1 MDESG
6 VSMVADVTR
15 SGVVPE
21 SRRAPSGRDDRT
33 SLDTLTELANDL
45 AGEFR
50 LRPLLER
57 ILASAVE
64 LLDCTSGSICL
75 IDQPAHTYRKEI
87 DLDEGCQTGLVFSL
101 DEGMTGCVAR
111 EGRPVIFDTY
121 AEVPHGHIDRTESRY
136 GRAVIGVPIRL
147 RADLIGAVIVFASLS
162 HPVFG
167 DEDAELLQRFATH
180 AAIAIANSRLHAE
193 AAERAQQ
200 AAVSA
205 ERERSM
211 LEIHDTIGRGLV
223 SAMLTLRS
231 AQHASAD
238 GTDVT
243 STLLRAERVI
253 QATLDEGRQAALGLG
268 PTKLDGRP
276 LDEVIE
282 LELAWARAT
291 SSVTTGLRVFGD
303 RREIDHD
310 VRIQLIRIVQE
321 SLTNVAQHAAATS
334 VRVGLV
340 YGSDAVS
347 VIVEDDGRGFD
358 LSAQGSKPHGGVGL
372 AGLVRRATQVGGRV
386 QIDSTP
392 GWGTRIRAEVPYDQQ
407 LARLDD
413 RARLRVVVA
422 HDQPAMRAG
431 LVRLLDASEPGVQ
444 VVAETADVTAAV
456 DAVALLHPDVV
467 IASLRLP
474 GQRALM
480 AALHDVDPDI
490 AVIGLIDDPTAE
502 NDVRAWAADGVR
514 GLVPRDV
521 DATSLGRAVLAA
533 ARGEVLVFGGLLEQL
548 SLGPATSTLTQRES
562 EVRTLLE
569 QGLADKQIASRLKI
583 SVKTVEKHVGAVLR
597 KEHARSRTELVAR
610 QS

>member
-1 MDESG
+1 
-6 VSMVADVTR
+6 MVAEVTR
-15 SGVVPE
+15 PGTSPE
-21 SRRAPSGRDDRT
+21 RRLAPSRRDDRT

-57 ILASAVE
+57 ILVSAVE

-75 IDQPAHTYRKEI
+75 IDQAAHTYRKEI

-111 EGRPVIFDTY
+111 EGRPVIFDRY
-121 AEVPHGHIDRTESRY
+121 ADVPNGHIDPTEQRY
-136 GRAVIGVPIRL
+136 ERAVIGVPIR
-147 RADLIGAVIVFASLS
+147 RRNDLIGAVIVFASAS
-162 HPVFG
+162 HPLFDG
-167 DEDAELLQRFATH
+167 EDAQLLQRFATH
-180 AAIAIANSRLHAE
+180 AAIAITNSRLHAE
-193 AAERAQQ
+193 AAEREQQ

-223 SAMLTLRS
+223 SVMLALRS
-231 AQHASAD
+231 AEHASAD
-238 GTDVT
+238 GADIT
-243 STLLRAERVI
+243 STLLRAQRMI
-253 QATLDEGRQAALGLG
+253 QSTLDEGRQAALGLG

-282 LELAWARAT
+282 LELAWVRST

-303 RREIDHD
+303 RREIAHE
-310 VRIQLIRIVQE
+310 VRVQLIRIVQE

-340 YGSDAVS
+340 YGSDGVS

-358 LSAQGSKPHGGVGL
+358 LNAQDARPHGGMGL
-372 AGLVRRATQVGGRV
+372 AGLVRRAAQVGGRV

-392 GWGTRIRAEVPYDQQ
+392 GWGTRIRADLPYEQQ
-407 LARLDD
+407 LSRLADS
-413 RARLRVVVA
+413 ARLRVIIA

-431 LVRLLDASEPGVQ
+431 LVKLLDTSEPGVQ
-444 VVAETADVTAAV
+444 VVAEAADVTAAV
-456 DAVALLHPDVV
+456 DATALLHPDVV

-474 GQRALM
+474 GEPGLL
-480 AALHDVDPDI
+480 AALRTLDPDVP
-490 AVIGLIDDPTAE
+490 VIGLVDDPAAE
-502 NDVRAWAADGVR
+502 AEVRVWAAEGVR

-548 SLGPATSTLTQRES
+548 SLTPTGTTLTQREV
-562 EVRTLLE
+562 EVRTLLV
-569 QGLADKQIASRLKI
+569 QGLADKQIASRLGI

-597 KEHARSRTELVAR
+597 KENARSRTELVAR
-610 QS
+610 

>member
-1 MDESG
+1 
-6 VSMVADVTR
+6 MVADMTR
-15 SGVVPE
+15 AGVVPDD
-21 SRRAPSGRDDRT
+21 RRVSGARDDRT

-57 ILASAVE
+57 ILVSAVE

-111 EGRPVIFDTY
+111 EGRPVIFDRY
-121 AEVPHGHIDRTESRY
+121 ADVPNGHIDPTEKRY
-136 GRAVIGVPIRL
+136 GRAVIGVPIL
-147 RADLIGAVIVFASLS
+147 RRNDLIGAVIVFASAS
-162 HPVFG
+162 HPRFDG
-167 DEDAELLQRFATH
+167 EDAQLLQRFATH

-193 AAERAQQ
+193 AAEREQQ

-223 SAMLTLRS
+223 SVMLALRS
-231 AQHASAD
+231 AEHASAD
-238 GTDVT
+238 GGDITG
-243 STLLRAERVI
+243 TLLRAERMI
-253 QATLDEGRQAALGLG
+253 QSTLDEGRQAALGLG

-282 LELAWARAT
+282 LELAWVRST
-291 SSVTTGLRVFGD
+291 TSVTTGLRVFGD

-310 VRIQLIRIVQE
+310 VRVQLIRIVQE

-340 YGSDAVS
+340 YGSDGVS

-358 LSAQGSKPHGGVGL
+358 LVARDARPHAGMGL
-372 AGLVRRATQVGGRV
+372 AGLVRRASQVGGRV

-392 GWGTRIRAEVPYDQQ
+392 GWGTRIRADLPYEQQ
-407 LARLDD
+407 LSRLAD
-413 RARLRVVVA
+413 RSRLRVIVA

-431 LVRLLDASEPGVQ
+431 LVKLLDTSEPGVQ
-444 VVAETADVTAAV
+444 VVAEAADVTAAV
-456 DAVALLHPDVV
+456 DAAALLHPDVV

-474 GQRALM
+474 GEPGLLAALRAL
-480 AALHDVDPDI
+480 DPDVP
-490 AVIGLIDDPTAE
+490 VIGLVDDPAAE
-502 NDVRAWAADGVR
+502 ADVRVWAAEGVR

-533 ARGEVLVFGGLLEQL
+533 ARGDVLVFGGLLEQL
-548 SLGPATSTLTQRES
+548 SLTPTGTTLTQREV
-562 EVRTLLE
+562 EVRTLLI
-569 QGLADKQIASRLKI
+569 QGLADKQIATRLGI

-597 KEHARSRTELVAR
+597 KENARSRTELVAR
-610 QS
+610 

>member
-1 MDESG
+1 
-6 VSMVADVTR
+6 MVAASV
-15 SGVVPE
+15 
-21 SRRAPSGRDDRT
+21 RRAVAVPDARRSPTARDDRT

-50 LRPLLER
+50 LRPLLAR

-64 LLDCTSGSICL
+64 LLDCRSGSICL
-75 IDQPAHTYRKEI
+75 IDQAAHSYRKEI

-111 EGRPVIFDTY
+111 EGRPVIFDRY
-121 AEVPHGHIDRTESRY
+121 ADVPHGHIDPNESRY
-136 GRAVIGVPIRL
+136 ERAVIGVPIRL
-147 RADLIGAVIVFASLS
+147 RTDLIGAVIVFASTS
-162 HPVFG
+162 HPVF
-167 DEDAELLQRFATH
+167 DREDAQLLQRFATH
-180 AAIAIANSRLHAE
+180 AAIAIANSRIHAE
-193 AAERAQQ
+193 AAERGQV

-223 SAMLTLRS
+223 SVMLTLRE
-231 AQHASAD
+231 AEHIAAAR
-238 GTDVT
+238 GDVT
-243 STLLRAERVI
+243 AALLRAQRAV
-253 QATLDEGRQAALGLG
+253 QSTLDEGRQAALGLG
-268 PTKLDGRP
+268 PTKLDARP

-282 LELAWARAT
+282 LELAWVRAT

-310 VRIQLIRIVQE
+310 VRAQLIRIVQE

-340 YGSDAVS
+340 YGSDGVS

-358 LSAQGSKPHGGVGL
+358 VSAPEARLNGGVGL
-372 AGLVRRATQVGGRV
+372 VGLVRRAAQVGGRV

-392 GWGTRIRAEVPYDQQ
+392 GWGTRIRADLPYEQQ
-407 LARLDD
+407 LDHLAD

-431 LVRLLDASEPGVQ
+431 LVRLLDTSEPGVQ

-456 DAVALLHPDVV
+456 DAVAMLHPDVL
-467 IASLRLP
+467 IAGLSLP
-474 GQRALM
+474 GEPGLM
-480 AALHDVDPDI
+480 AALRAVDPDV
-490 AVIGLIDDPTAE
+490 AVIGLIDDPSAE
-502 NDVRAWAADGVR
+502 AEVRAWASDGVR

-548 SLGPATSTLTQRES
+548 SLTPAGSSLTQRES

-569 QGLADKQIASRLKI
+569 QGLADKQIATRLSI

>member
-1 MDESG
+1 
-6 VSMVADVTR
+6 MVAENVQR
-15 SGVVPE
+15 VVHLPDN
-21 SRRAPSGRDDRT
+21 RRDRT

-75 IDQPAHTYRKEI
+75 IDQAAHSYRKEI
-87 DLDEGCQTGLVFSL
+87 DLDEGCQTGMVFSL

-111 EGRPVIFDTY
+111 AGQPVIFDRY
-121 AEVPHGHIDRTESRY
+121 ADVPHGHVDPTESRY
-136 GRAVIGVPIRL
+136 SRAVIGVPIRL
-147 RADLIGAVIVFASLS
+147 RTDLIGAIVVFASLG
-162 HPVFG
+162 HPVFD
-167 DEDAELLQRFATH
+167 DEDAQLLQRFATH

-231 AQHASAD
+231 AQYAAAD
-238 GTDVT
+238 GGDVT
-243 STLLRAERVI
+243 ATLLRAQRVI
-253 QATLDEGRQAALGLG
+253 QATLDDGRQAALGLG

-310 VRIQLIRIVQE
+310 VRVQLIRIVQE

-340 YGSDAVS
+340 YGTDGVS
-347 VIVEDDGRGFD
+347 VIVEDDGHGFD
-358 LSAQGSKPHGGVGL
+358 LSAQDARPHGGVGL
-372 AGLVRRATQVGGRV
+372 AGLVRRAAQVGGHV

-392 GWGTRIRAEVPYDQQ
+392 GWGTRIRADLPYEHELSR
-407 LARLDD
+407 LAD
-413 RARLRVVVA
+413 RARLRVVIA

-431 LVRLLDASEPGVQ
+431 IVRLLDTSEPGVQ
-444 VVAETADVTAAV
+444 VVAETADATAAT
-456 DAVALLHPDVV
+456 DATALLHPDVV

-474 GQRALM
+474 GGQGLM
-480 AALHDVDPDI
+480 QSLREVDPDV
-490 AVIGLIDDPTAE
+490 AVIGFIDDPAAE
-502 NDVRAWAADGVR
+502 AEVRAWASDGVR

-521 DATSLGRAVLAA
+521 DATSLGRAVIAA

-548 SLGPATSTLTQRES
+548 SLTPTVSTLTQREA
-562 EVRTLLE
+562 EVRELLE
-569 QGLADKQIASRLKI
+569 EGLADKQIATRLGI

-597 KEHARSRTELVAR
+597 KENAHSRTELVAR
-610 QS
+610 QT

>member
-1 MDESG
+1 MIEVG
-6 VSMVADVTR
+6 MVAESVR
-15 SGVVPE
+15 RAVVVPP
-21 SRRAPSGRDDRT
+21 APQLPPARDDRT

-50 LRPLLER
+50 LRPLLAR

-64 LLDCTSGSICL
+64 LLDCRSGSICL
-75 IDQPAHTYRKEI
+75 IDQAAHTYRKEI
-87 DLDEGCQTGLVFSL
+87 DLDEGCQTGVVFSL

-111 EGRPVIFDTY
+111 EGRPVIFDRY
-121 AEVPHGHIDRTESRY
+121 ADVPYGHIDPDESRY
-136 GRAVIGVPIRL
+136 ERAVIGVPVRL
-147 RADLIGAVIVFASLS
+147 RTDLIGAVIVFASTT
-162 HPVFG
+162 HPVF
-167 DEDAELLQRFATH
+167 DREDAQLLQRFATH

-193 AAERAQQ
+193 AAERGQV

-223 SAMLTLRS
+223 SVMLTLRE
-231 AQHASAD
+231 AEHIATA
-238 GTDVT
+238 GGDVT
-243 STLLRAERVI
+243 AALLRAQRAV
-253 QATLDEGRQAALGLG
+253 QSTLDEGRQAALGLG

-282 LELAWARAT
+282 LELAWVRAT
-291 SSVTTGLRVFGD
+291 SAMTTGLRVFGD
-303 RREIDHD
+303 RREIDHE
-310 VRIQLIRIVQE
+310 VRVQLIRIVQE

-340 YGSDAVS
+340 YGSDGVS

-358 LSAQGSKPHGGVGL
+358 VSAQDARLNGGVGL
-372 AGLVRRATQVGGRV
+372 VGLVRRAAQVGGRV

-392 GWGTRIRAEVPYDQQ
+392 GWGTRIRADLPYVQQ
-407 LARLDD
+407 LDHLAD

-422 HDQPAMRAG
+422 HDMPAMRAG
-431 LVRLLDASEPGVQ
+431 LVRLLDTSEPGVQ

-456 DAVALLHPDVV
+456 DAVAMLRPDVV
-467 IASLRLP
+467 IAGLSLP
-474 GQRALM
+474 GEPGLM
-480 AALHDVDPDI
+480 AALRAVDPDV
-490 AVIGLIDDPTAE
+490 AVIGLIDDPSAE
-502 NDVRAWAADGVR
+502 AEVRAWAYDGVR

-533 ARGEVLVFGGLLEQL
+533 ARGEVVVFGGLLEKL
-548 SLGPATSTLTQRES
+548 SLTPVSSSLTQRES

-569 QGLADKQIASRLKI
+569 QGLADKQIAARLSI

-597 KEHARSRTELVAR
+597 KEHAHSRTELVAR

>member
-1 MDESG
+1 
-6 VSMVADVTR
+6 MVAENVHDVIR
-15 SGVVPE
+15 LPDN
-21 SRRAPSGRDDRT
+21 RRDRT

-64 LLDCTSGSICL
+64 LIGCTSGSICL
-75 IDQPAHTYRKEI
+75 IDQAAHSYRKEI
-87 DLDEGCQTGLVFSL
+87 DLDEGCQTGMVFSL

-111 EGRPVIFDTY
+111 ADRPVIFDRY
-121 AEVPHGHIDRTESRY
+121 ADVPHGHVDPAESRY
-136 GRAVIGVPIRL
+136 SRAVIGIPIRL
-147 RADLIGAVIVFASLS
+147 RTDLIGAIIVFASLN
-162 HPVFG
+162 HALFD
-167 DEDAELLQRFATH
+167 DEDAQLLQRFATH

-223 SAMLTLRS
+223 SAMLTLRT

-238 GTDVT
+238 GADVT

-282 LELAWARAT
+282 LELAWARST

-310 VRIQLIRIVQE
+310 VRVQLIRIVQE

-340 YGSDAVS
+340 YGSDGVS

-358 LSAQGSKPHGGVGL
+358 LSAQDARPHVGVGL
-372 AGLVRRATQVGGRV
+372 AGLVRRAAQVGGRV

-392 GWGTRIRAEVPYDQQ
+392 GWGTRIRAELPYEHELSQH
-407 LARLDD
+407 AD
-413 RARLRVVVA
+413 RARLRVVIA

-431 LVRLLDASEPGVQ
+431 LVRLLDTSEPGVQ
-444 VVAETADVTAAV
+444 VVAETADVTAAT
-456 DAVALLHPDVV
+456 DATALLHPDVV

-474 GQRALM
+474 GVRPLM
-480 AALHDVDPDI
+480 QSLREADPDV
-490 AVIGLIDDPTAE
+490 AVIGFVDDPAAE
-502 NDVRAWAADGVR
+502 AEVRAWASDGVR

-521 DATSLGRAVLAA
+521 DATSLGRAVIAA

-548 SLGPATSTLTQRES
+548 SLTPTGSGLTHREG
-562 EVRTLLE
+562 EVRELLE
-569 QGLADKQIASRLKI
+569 QGLADKQIATRLGI

-597 KEHARSRTELVAR
+597 KGNARSRTELVAR
-610 QS
+610 QT

>member
-1 MDESG
+1 MIEVG
-6 VSMVADVTR
+6 MVAESVR
-15 SGVVPE
+15 RAVVVPP
-21 SRRAPSGRDDRT
+21 APQLPPARDDRT

-50 LRPLLER
+50 LRPLLAR

-64 LLDCTSGSICL
+64 LLDCRSGSICL
-75 IDQPAHTYRKEI
+75 IDQAAHTYRKEI
-87 DLDEGCQTGLVFSL
+87 DLDEGCQTGVVFSL

-111 EGRPVIFDTY
+111 EGRPVIFDRY
-121 AEVPHGHIDRTESRY
+121 ADVPYGHIDPDESRY
-136 GRAVIGVPIRL
+136 ERAVIGVPIRL
-147 RADLIGAVIVFASLS
+147 RTDLIGAVIVFASTT
-162 HPVFG
+162 HPVF
-167 DEDAELLQRFATH
+167 DREDAQLLQRFATH

-193 AAERAQQ
+193 AAERGQV

-223 SAMLTLRS
+223 SVMLTLRE
-231 AQHASAD
+231 AEHIATA
-238 GTDVT
+238 GGDVT
-243 STLLRAERVI
+243 AALLRAQRAV
-253 QATLDEGRQAALGLG
+253 QSTLDEGRQAALGLG

-282 LELAWARAT
+282 LELAWVRAT
-291 SSVTTGLRVFGD
+291 SAMTTGLRVFGD
-303 RREIDHD
+303 RREIDHE
-310 VRIQLIRIVQE
+310 VRVQLIRIVQE

-340 YGSDAVS
+340 YGSDGVS

-358 LSAQGSKPHGGVGL
+358 VSAQDARLNGGVGL
-372 AGLVRRATQVGGRV
+372 VGLVRRAAQVGGRV

-392 GWGTRIRAEVPYDQQ
+392 GWGTRIRADLPYVQQ
-407 LARLDD
+407 LDHLAD

-422 HDQPAMRAG
+422 HDMPAMRAG
-431 LVRLLDASEPGVQ
+431 LVRLLDTSEPGVQ

-456 DAVALLHPDVV
+456 DAVAMLRPDVV
-467 IASLRLP
+467 IAGLSLP
-474 GQRALM
+474 GEPGLM
-480 AALHDVDPDI
+480 AALRAVDPDV
-490 AVIGLIDDPTAE
+490 AVIGLIDDPSAE
-502 NDVRAWAADGVR
+502 AEVRAWAYDGVR

-533 ARGEVLVFGGLLEQL
+533 ARGEVLVFGGLLEKL
-548 SLGPATSTLTQRES
+548 SLTPVSSSLTQRES

-569 QGLADKQIASRLKI
+569 QGLADKQIAARLSI

-597 KEHARSRTELVAR
+597 KEHAHSRTELVAR

>member
-1 MDESG
+1 MIG
-6 VSMVADVTR
+6 VSMVADNVQR
-15 SGVVPE
+15 SIPLPD
-21 SRRAPSGRDDRT
+21 SRRDRT

-57 ILASAVE
+57 ILVSAVE

-75 IDQPAHTYRKEI
+75 IDQAAHTYRKEI

-111 EGRPVIFDTY
+111 QARPVIFDRY
-121 AEVPHGHIDRTESRY
+121 AEVPHGHIDPAESRY
-136 GRAVIGVPIRL
+136 GRAVIGVPIR
-147 RADLIGAVIVFASLS
+147 RRNDLIGAVIVFASMS
-162 HPVFG
+162 HPVF
-167 DEDAELLQRFATH
+167 DAEDAQLLQRFATH
-180 AAIAIANSRLHAE
+180 AAIAITNSRLHAE
-193 AAERAQQ
+193 AAEREQQ

-223 SAMLTLRS
+223 SVMLTLRS
-231 AQHASAD
+231 AQHAAAD
-238 GTDVT
+238 GGDITA
-243 STLLRAERVI
+243 TLLRAQRMI
-253 QATLDEGRQAALGLG
+253 QSTLDEGRQAALGLG

-282 LELAWARAT
+282 LELAWVRAT
-291 SSVTTGLRVFGD
+291 SAVTTGLRVFGD
-303 RREIDHD
+303 RREIAHD
-310 VRIQLIRIVQE
+310 VRVQLIRIVQE

-340 YGSDAVS
+340 YGTDGVS

-358 LSAQGSKPHGGVGL
+358 LTAQDARPRGMGL
-372 AGLVRRATQVGGRV
+372 AGLVQRAAQVGGRV
-386 QIDSTP
+386 QIASTP
-392 GWGTRIRAEVPYDQQ
+392 GWGTRIRSDLPYEPQ
-407 LARLDD
+407 LSRLAD
-413 RARLRVVVA
+413 RARLRVIVA

-431 LVRLLDASEPGVQ
+431 LVKLLDTSEPGVQ

-456 DAVALLHPDVV
+456 DAAALLHPDVV

-474 GQRALM
+474 GEPGLL
-480 AALHDVDPDI
+480 AALREIDPEVP
-490 AVIGLIDDPTAE
+490 VIGLVDDPAAE
-502 NDVRAWAADGVR
+502 AEVRAWAADGVR

-548 SLGPATSTLTQRES
+548 SLTPVGSTLTQRES

-569 QGLADKQIASRLKI
+569 HGLADKQIATRLGI
-583 SVKTVEKHVGAVLR
+583 AVKTVEKHVGAVLR
-597 KEHARSRTELVAR
+597 KENAHSRTELVAR

>member
-1 MDESG
+1 MGAAWSLRT
-6 VSMVADVTR
+6 SR
-15 SGVVPE
+15 NVVPLPDN
-21 SRRAPSGRDDRT
+21 RRDRT

-64 LLDCTSGSICL
+64 LIGCTSGSICL
-75 IDQPAHTYRKEI
+75 IDQAAHSYRKEI
-87 DLDEGCQTGLVFSL
+87 DLDEGCQTGMVFSL

-111 EGRPVIFDTY
+111 AGRPVIFDRY
-121 AEVPHGHIDRTESRY
+121 AEVPHGHVDPAESRY
-136 GRAVIGVPIRL
+136 SRAVIGVPIRL
-147 RADLIGAVIVFASLS
+147 RTDLIGAIIVFASMN
-162 HPVFG
+162 HPLFD
-167 DEDAELLQRFATH
+167 DEDAQLLQRFATH

-231 AQHASAD
+231 AQYASAD
-238 GTDVT
+238 GADVT

-268 PTKLDGRP
+268 PTKLDVRP

-282 LELAWARAT
+282 LELAWARST

-303 RREIDHD
+303 RREIDDD
-310 VRIQLIRIVQE
+310 VRVQLIRIVQE

-340 YGSDAVS
+340 YGTDGVS

-358 LSAQGSKPHGGVGL
+358 LSAQDARPHGGVGL
-372 AGLVRRATQVGGRV
+372 AGLVRRAAQVGGRV

-392 GWGTRIRAEVPYDQQ
+392 GWGTRIRAELPYEHELSRHADG
-407 LARLDD
+407 
-413 RARLRVVVA
+413 ARLRVVIA

-431 LVRLLDASEPGVQ
+431 LVRLLDTSEPGVQ
-444 VVAETADVTAAV
+444 VVAETADVTAAT
-456 DAVALLHPDVV
+456 DATALLHPDVV

-474 GQRALM
+474 GGRPLM
-480 AALHDVDPDI
+480 QSLREADPDV
-490 AVIGLIDDPTAE
+490 AVIGFVDDPAAE
-502 NDVRAWAADGVR
+502 AEVRAWASDGVR

-521 DATSLGRAVLAA
+521 DATSLGRAVIAA

-548 SLGPATSTLTQRES
+548 SLTPTASTLTQRES
-562 EVRTLLE
+562 EVRELLE
-569 QGLADKQIASRLKI
+569 HGLADKQIATRLGI

-597 KEHARSRTELVAR
+597 KENARSRTELVAR
-610 QS
+610 QT

>member
-1 MDESG
+1 
-6 VSMVADVTR
+6 MVAELTR
-15 SGVVPE
+15 AGVAPE
-21 SRRAPSGRDDRT
+21 SRRTPAGRDDRT

-57 ILASAVE
+57 VLESAVE

-75 IDQPAHTYRKEI
+75 IDQAAHTYRKEI

-111 EGRPVIFDTY
+111 EGRPMIFDRY
-121 AEVPHGHIDRTESRY
+121 GEVPHGHIDPGEARY
-136 GRAVIGVPIRL
+136 GRAVIGVPIR
-147 RADLIGAVIVFASLS
+147 RRNDLIGAVIVFASTS
-162 HPVFG
+162 HPSF
-167 DEDAELLQRFATH
+167 DAEDAQLLQRFATH

-193 AAERAQQ
+193 AAEREQQ

-211 LEIHDTIGRGLV
+211 LEIHDTIGRGRV
-223 SAMLTLRS
+223 SVMLTLRS
-231 AQHASAD
+231 AQHAAAD
-238 GTDVT
+238 GGDITA
-243 STLLRAERVI
+243 TLLRAQRMI
-253 QATLDEGRQAALGLG
+253 QSTLDEGRQAALGLG

-282 LELAWARAT
+282 LELAWVRAT

-303 RREIDHD
+303 RREIAHD
-310 VRIQLIRIVQE
+310 VRVQLIRIVQE

-340 YGSDAVS
+340 YGSDGVS

-358 LSAQGSKPHGGVGL
+358 LTAQDARPHAGMGL
-372 AGLVRRATQVGGRV
+372 AGLVRRASQVGGRV
-386 QIDSTP
+386 QIDSTL
-392 GWGTRIRAEVPYDQQ
+392 GWGTRIRADLPYEHQ
-407 LARLDD
+407 LSLFAD
-413 RARLRVVVA
+413 RSRLRVIVA

-431 LVRLLDASEPGVQ
+431 IVKLLDTSEPGVQ
-444 VVAETADVTAAV
+444 VVAETGDVTAAV
-456 DAVALLHPDVV
+456 DAAALLHPDVI
-467 IASLRLP
+467 IANLRLP
-474 GQRALM
+474 GDPGLL
-480 AALHDVDPDI
+480 AALREVDPDVP
-490 AVIGLIDDPTAE
+490 VIGLIDDPAAE
-502 NDVRAWAADGVR
+502 AEVRAWAADGVR

-548 SLGPATSTLTQRES
+548 SLTPTGSTLTQRES

-569 QGLADKQIASRLKI
+569 QGLADKQIATRLGI

-597 KEHARSRTELVAR
+597 KENVRSRTELVAR
-610 QS
+610 QL

>member
-1 MDESG
+1 
-6 VSMVADVTR
+6 MVADVTR
-15 SGVVPE
+15 PGAAPE
-21 SRRAPSGRDDRT
+21 SRRTSATRDDRT

-87 DLDEGCQTGLVFSL
+87 DLDEGCQTGMVFSL

-111 EGRPVIFDTY
+111 EGRPVIFDRY
-121 AEVPHGHIDRTESRY
+121 AEVPHGHIDPNESRY
-136 GRAVIGVPIRL
+136 GRAVIGVPVRL
-147 RADLIGAVIVFASLS
+147 RADLIGAVIVFASTS
-162 HPVFG
+162 RPVFD
-167 DEDAELLQRFATH
+167 DEDAQLLQRFATH

-193 AAERAQQ
+193 AAERAKQ

-223 SAMLTLRS
+223 SVMLTLRE
-231 AQHASAD
+231 AQHTSSAGGD
-238 GTDVT
+238 ITAA
-243 STLLRAERVI
+243 LLRAQRAI
-253 QATLDEGRQAALGLG
+253 QSTLDEGRQAALGLG

-340 YGSDAVS
+340 YGSDGVS

-358 LSAQGSKPHGGVGL
+358 LSAQDARPDGGVGL
-372 AGLVRRATQVGGRV
+372 VGLVRRAAQVGGRV

-392 GWGTRIRAEVPYDQQ
+392 GWGTRIRAELPYDQ
-407 LARLDD
+407 LLNRLDD
-413 RARLRVVVA
+413 RARLRVIVA

-431 LVRLLDASEPGVQ
+431 LVRLLDTSEPGVQ

-456 DAVALLHPDVV
+456 DAVAMLHPDVV

-474 GQRALM
+474 GEHALM
-480 AALHDVDPDI
+480 AALHEVDPDV
-490 AVIGLIDDPTAE
+490 AVIGLIDDPAAE
-502 NDVRAWAADGVR
+502 ADVRAWAGDGVR

-533 ARGEVLVFGGLLEQL
+533 ARGEVLVFGDLLEQL
-548 SLGPATSTLTQRES
+548 SLTPATSSLTQRES

-569 QGLADKQIASRLKI
+569 QGLADKQIATRLNI

-597 KEHARSRTELVAR
+597 KEHAHSRTELVAR

>member
-1 MDESG
+1 
-6 VSMVADVTR
+6 MVADVTR
-15 SGVVPE
+15 SGAMPE
-21 SRRAPSGRDDRT
+21 SGRAAATRDDRT

-50 LRPLLER
+50 LRPLLQR

-75 IDQPAHTYRKEI
+75 IDQAAHSYRKEI

-121 AEVPHGHIDRTESRY
+121 AEVPHGHIDPTESRY

-147 RADLIGAVIVFASLS
+147 RADLIGAVIVFASTN
-162 HPVFG
+162 HPVFL
-167 DEDAELLQRFATH
+167 DEDAQLLQRFATH

-231 AQHASAD
+231 AQHAAAD
-238 GTDVT
+238 GSDVT
-243 STLLRAERVI
+243 ATLLRAERVI

-291 SSVTTGLRVFGD
+291 SSVTTGLRVLGD

-340 YGSDAVS
+340 YGSDGVS

-358 LSAQGSKPHGGVGL
+358 LSAQDAKPHGGVGL

-413 RARLRVVVA
+413 RARLRVIVA

-456 DAVALLHPDVV
+456 DAVAILHPDVV

-474 GQRALM
+474 GEHALM
-480 AALHDVDPDI
+480 AALHEVDPDI
-490 AVIGLIDDPTAE
+490 AVIGLIDDPAAE
-502 NDVRAWAADGVR
+502 ADVRAWAADGVR

-548 SLGPATSTLTQRES
+548 SLTPVTSTLTQRES

-569 QGLADKQIASRLKI
+569 QGLADKQIATRLNI

>member
-1 MDESG
+1 
-6 VSMVADVTR
+6 MVADVTR
-15 SGVVPE
+15 AGATD
-21 SRRAPSGRDDRT
+21 SRRAPAGRDRT

-75 IDQPAHTYRKEI
+75 IDQAAHSYRKEI

-111 EGRPVIFDTY
+111 EGRPVIFDRY
-121 AEVPHGHIDRTESRY
+121 ADVPCGHIDPDESRY
-136 GRAVIGVPIRL
+136 VRAVIGVPIRR
-147 RADLIGAVIVFASLS
+147 RADLIGAVIVFASIT
-162 HPVFG
+162 HPVF
-167 DEDAELLQRFATH
+167 DAEDAQLLQRFATH

-193 AAERAQQ
+193 AADREQQ

-223 SAMLTLRS
+223 SVMLTLRD
-231 AQHASAD
+231 AQHRSTAGGDITSA
-238 GTDVT
+238 
-243 STLLRAERVI
+243 LLRAQRAI
-253 QATLDEGRQAALGLG
+253 QSTLDEGRQAALGLG
-268 PTKLDGRP
+268 PTTFDGRP

-282 LELAWARAT
+282 LELAWVRAT
-291 SSVTTGLRVFGD
+291 SAVTTGLRVFGD
-303 RREIDHD
+303 RREIAED
-310 VRIQLIRIVQE
+310 VRVQLIRIVQE
-321 SLTNVAQHAAATS
+321 SLTNVAQHATASS

-340 YGSDAVS
+340 YGSDGVS

-358 LSAQGSKPHGGVGL
+358 LNAQGVRPRGGMGL
-372 AGLVRRATQVGGRV
+372 AGLVTRAAQVGGRV

-392 GWGTRIRAEVPYDQQ
+392 GWGTRIRADLPYEHQ
-407 LARLDD
+407 LSRLAD

-431 LVRLLDASEPGVQ
+431 LVKLLDTSEPGVQ
-444 VVAETADVTAAV
+444 VVAETADVSAAV
-456 DAVALLHPDVV
+456 DAVSLLHPHVV
-467 IASLRLP
+467 IANLRLP
-474 GQRALM
+474 GERGLL
-480 AALHDVDPDI
+480 AALHEADPDV
-490 AVIGLIDDPTAE
+490 AVIGLVDDPAAE
-502 NDVRAWAADGVR
+502 AEVRSWAAEGVR

-548 SLGPATSTLTQRES
+548 SLTPVGSTLTQRES

-569 QGLADKQIASRLKI
+569 EGLADKQIASRLGI

-597 KEHARSRTELVAR
+597 KENAHSRTELVAR
-610 QS
+610 QF

>member
-1 MDESG
+1 MIEVG
-6 VSMVADVTR
+6 MVAESVR
-15 SGVVPE
+15 RAVVVPP
-21 SRRAPSGRDDRT
+21 APQLPPARDDRT

-50 LRPLLER
+50 LRPLLAR

-64 LLDCTSGSICL
+64 LLDCRSGSICL
-75 IDQPAHTYRKEI
+75 IDQAAHTYRKEI
-87 DLDEGCQTGLVFSL
+87 DLDEGCQTGVVFSL

-111 EGRPVIFDTY
+111 EGRPVIFDRY
-121 AEVPHGHIDRTESRY
+121 ADVPYGHIDPDESRY
-136 GRAVIGVPIRL
+136 ERAVIGVPVRL
-147 RADLIGAVIVFASLS
+147 RTDLIGAVIVFASTT
-162 HPVFG
+162 HPVF
-167 DEDAELLQRFATH
+167 DREDAQLLQRFATH

-193 AAERAQQ
+193 AAERGQV

-223 SAMLTLRS
+223 SVMLTLRE
-231 AQHASAD
+231 AEHIATA
-238 GTDVT
+238 GGDVT
-243 STLLRAERVI
+243 AALLRAQRAV
-253 QATLDEGRQAALGLG
+253 QSTLDEGRQAALGLG

-282 LELAWARAT
+282 LELAWVRAT
-291 SSVTTGLRVFGD
+291 SAMTTGLRVFGD
-303 RREIDHD
+303 RREIDHE
-310 VRIQLIRIVQE
+310 VRVQLIRIVQE

-340 YGSDAVS
+340 YGSDGVS

-358 LSAQGSKPHGGVGL
+358 VSAQDARLNGGVGL
-372 AGLVRRATQVGGRV
+372 VGLVRRAAQVGGRV

-392 GWGTRIRAEVPYDQQ
+392 GWGTRIRADLPYVQQ
-407 LARLDD
+407 LDHLAD

-422 HDQPAMRAG
+422 HDMPAMRAG
-431 LVRLLDASEPGVQ
+431 LVRLLDTSEPGVQ

-456 DAVALLHPDVV
+456 DAVAMLRPDVV
-467 IASLRLP
+467 IAGLSLP
-474 GQRALM
+474 GEPGLM
-480 AALHDVDPDI
+480 AALRAVDPDV
-490 AVIGLIDDPTAE
+490 AVIGLIDDPSAE
-502 NDVRAWAADGVR
+502 AEVRAWAYDGVR

-533 ARGEVLVFGGLLEQL
+533 ARGEVLVFGGLLEKL
-548 SLGPATSTLTQRES
+548 SLTPVSSSLTQRES

-569 QGLADKQIASRLKI
+569 QGLADKQIAARLSI

-597 KEHARSRTELVAR
+597 KEHAHSRTELVAR

>member
-1 MDESG
+1 MVADNVQRTIIVPESG
-6 VSMVADVTR
+6 V
-15 SGVVPE
+15 
-21 SRRAPSGRDDRT
+21 APAGRDRT

-75 IDQPAHTYRKEI
+75 IDQAAHSYRKEI

-111 EGRPVIFDTY
+111 EGRPVIFDRY
-121 AEVPHGHIDRTESRY
+121 AEVPYGHIDPDESRY
-136 GRAVIGVPIRL
+136 GRAVIGVPIRR
-147 RADLIGAVIVFASLS
+147 RADLIGAVIVFASIT
-162 HPVFG
+162 HPVF
-167 DEDAELLQRFATH
+167 DAEDAQLLQRFATH

-193 AAERAQQ
+193 AADREQQ
-200 AAVSA
+200 AAVSS

-223 SAMLTLRS
+223 AVMLSLRNAQQTSA
-231 AQHASAD
+231 A
-238 GTDVT
+238 GGDVT
-243 STLLRAERVI
+243 GALLRAQRAI
-253 QATLDEGRQAALGLG
+253 QSTLDEGRQAALGLG
-268 PTKLDGRP
+268 PTTFDGRP

-282 LELAWARAT
+282 LELAWVRAT
-291 SSVTTGLRVFGD
+291 SAVTTGLRVFGD
-303 RREIDHD
+303 RREIAED
-310 VRIQLIRIVQE
+310 VRVQLIRIVQE
-321 SLTNVAQHAAATS
+321 SLTNVAQHATASS

-340 YGSDAVS
+340 YGTDGVS

-358 LSAQGSKPHGGVGL
+358 LTAQGARPHGGMGL
-372 AGLVRRATQVGGRV
+372 AGLVTRAAQVGGRV

-392 GWGTRIRAEVPYDQQ
+392 GWGTRIRADLPYEHQ
-407 LARLDD
+407 LSRLAD
-413 RARLRVVVA
+413 RARLRVIVA

-431 LVRLLDASEPGVQ
+431 LVKLLDISEPGVQ
-444 VVAETADVTAAV
+444 VVAETADVSAAV
-456 DAVALLHPDVV
+456 DAAALLHPHVV
-467 IASLRLP
+467 IANLRLP
-474 GQRALM
+474 GERGLL
-480 AALHDVDPDI
+480 AALHEADPDV
-490 AVIGLIDDPTAE
+490 AVIGLVDDPAAE
-502 NDVRAWAADGVR
+502 AEVRSWAADGVR

-548 SLGPATSTLTQRES
+548 SLTPVGSTLTQRES

-569 QGLADKQIASRLKI
+569 EGLADKQIASRLGI

-597 KEHARSRTELVAR
+597 KENAHSRTELVAR

>member
-1 MDESG
+1 
-6 VSMVADVTR
+6 MVAEVTR
-15 SGVVPE
+15 ADIVLD
-21 SRRAPSGRDDRT
+21 RRRTPAGRDDRT

-57 ILASAVE
+57 ILVSAVE

-75 IDQPAHTYRKEI
+75 IDQAAHTYRKEI

-111 EGRPVIFDTY
+111 EGRPMIFDRY
-121 AEVPHGHIDRTESRY
+121 GEVPHGHIDPKEARY
-136 GRAVIGVPIRL
+136 GRAVIGVPIR
-147 RADLIGAVIVFASLS
+147 RRNDLIGAVIVFASAT
-162 HPVFG
+162 HPHF
-167 DEDAELLQRFATH
+167 DTEDAQLLQRFATH

-193 AAERAQQ
+193 AAEREQQ

-223 SAMLTLRS
+223 SVMLTLRT
-231 AQHASAD
+231 AQHAAAD
-238 GTDVT
+238 GGDITP
-243 STLLRAERVI
+243 TLLRAQRMI
-253 QATLDEGRQAALGLG
+253 QSTLDEGRQAALGLG
-268 PTKLDGRP
+268 PTRLDGRP

-282 LELAWARAT
+282 LELAWVRAT
-291 SSVTTGLRVFGD
+291 SAVTTGLRVFGD
-303 RREIDHD
+303 RREIPHD
-310 VRIQLIRIVQE
+310 VRVQLIRIVQE

-340 YGSDAVS
+340 YGTDGVS

-358 LSAQGSKPHGGVGL
+358 LNARDAGHSGMGL
-372 AGLVRRATQVGGRV
+372 AGLVRRAAQVGGRV
-386 QIDSTP
+386 QIDSTL
-392 GWGTRIRAEVPYDQQ
+392 GWGTRIRAELPYEHQ
-407 LARLDD
+407 LSLFADH
-413 RARLRVVVA
+413 ARLRVIVA

-431 LVRLLDASEPGVQ
+431 IVKLLDTSEPGVH

-456 DAVALLHPDVV
+456 DAAALLHPDVI
-467 IASLRLP
+467 IANLRLP
-474 GQRALM
+474 GEPGLL
-480 AALHDVDPDI
+480 AALREFDPDVP
-490 AVIGLIDDPTAE
+490 VIGIVDDPAAE
-502 NDVRAWAADGVR
+502 AEVRAWAIEGVR

-548 SLGPATSTLTQRES
+548 SLTPAGTSLTQRES

-569 QGLADKQIASRLKI
+569 QGLADKQIATRLGI

-597 KEHARSRTELVAR
+597 KENVRSRTELVAR
-610 QS
+610 QL

>member
-1 MDESG
+1 MIEVG
-6 VSMVADVTR
+6 MVAESVR
-15 SGVVPE
+15 RAVVVPP
-21 SRRAPSGRDDRT
+21 APQLPPARDDRT

-50 LRPLLER
+50 LRPLLAR

-64 LLDCTSGSICL
+64 LLDCRSGSICL
-75 IDQPAHTYRKEI
+75 IDQAAHTYRKEI
-87 DLDEGCQTGLVFSL
+87 DLDEGCQTGVVFSL

-111 EGRPVIFDTY
+111 EGRPVIFDRY
-121 AEVPHGHIDRTESRY
+121 ADVPYGHIDPDESRY
-136 GRAVIGVPIRL
+136 ERAVIGVPVRL
-147 RADLIGAVIVFASLS
+147 RTDLIGAVIVFASTT
-162 HPVFG
+162 HPVF
-167 DEDAELLQRFATH
+167 DREDAQLLQRFATH

-193 AAERAQQ
+193 AAERGQV

-223 SAMLTLRS
+223 SVMLTLRE
-231 AQHASAD
+231 AEHIATA
-238 GTDVT
+238 GGDVT
-243 STLLRAERVI
+243 AALLRAQRAV
-253 QATLDEGRQAALGLG
+253 QSTLDEGRQAALGLG

-282 LELAWARAT
+282 LELAWVRAT
-291 SSVTTGLRVFGD
+291 SAMTTGLRVFGD
-303 RREIDHD
+303 RREIDHE
-310 VRIQLIRIVQE
+310 VRVQLIRIVQE

-340 YGSDAVS
+340 YGSDGVS

-358 LSAQGSKPHGGVGL
+358 VSAQDARLNGGVGL
-372 AGLVRRATQVGGRV
+372 VGLVRRAAQVGGRV

-392 GWGTRIRAEVPYDQQ
+392 GWGTRIRADLPYVQQ
-407 LARLDD
+407 LDQLAD

-422 HDQPAMRAG
+422 HDMPAMRAG
-431 LVRLLDASEPGVQ
+431 LVRLLDTSEPGVQ

-456 DAVALLHPDVV
+456 DAVAMLRPDVV
-467 IASLRLP
+467 IAGLSLP
-474 GQRALM
+474 GEPGLM
-480 AALHDVDPDI
+480 AALRAVDPDV
-490 AVIGLIDDPTAE
+490 AVIGLIDDPSAE
-502 NDVRAWAADGVR
+502 AEVRAWAYDGVR

-533 ARGEVLVFGGLLEQL
+533 ARGEVLVFGGLLEKL
-548 SLGPATSTLTQRES
+548 SLTPVSSSLTQRES

-569 QGLADKQIASRLKI
+569 QGLADKQIAARLSI

-597 KEHARSRTELVAR
+597 KEHAHSRTELVAR